1 MTNSI
6 DTTTTFDLKRI
17 LKALLL
23 STSESLSIKEIQAVI
38 TRYHQQQESIEDF
51 EAISENP
58 NEPEHPQ
65 QTLRGIMSAV
75 PAMLTATQ
83 IRDAMDEIRTDL
95 EMSHEV
101 IRLLQGPQGYRIT
114 TSPELADW
122 VRLLRDE
129 PRPVRLRPAALE
141 TLTIIAYRQPVTR
154 IEMEKIRGVSVDSAL
169 NRLLTLELIQIT
181 GRADLPGRPIQYG
194 TTVQFLEFVGIQEL
208 EELPASDVLSPQQI
222 HQWIEKTEEKTEE
235 EISNL
240 DLGLSR
246 EGHPKNS
253 NQPEPNPTPF
263 R

>member
-1 MTNSI
+1 MRNVI
-6 DTTTTFDLKRI
+6 DTTFDLKRI
-17 LKALLL
+17 LKVLLL

-38 TRYHQQQESIEDF
+38 ARYHQHQESVE
-51 EAISENP
+51 ESEVIAEEP
-58 NEPEHPQ
+58 NEPVSPQ
-65 QTLRGIMSAV
+65 QTLMGIMSAV
-75 PAMLTATQ
+75 PAMLTSAQ
-83 IRDAMDEIRTDL
+83 IREAMDEIRSDF
-95 EMSHEV
+95 ESSGEV
-101 IRLLQGPQGYRIT
+101 IRLLQGPQGYRVT

-222 HQWIEKTEEKTEE
+222 HQWIEKSDRNTEEK
-235 EISNL
+235 ISNL
-240 DLGLSR
+240 ELGLSK
-246 EGHPKNS
+246 EAPPENP
-253 NQPEPNPTPF
+253 NQPEPY
-263 R
+263 